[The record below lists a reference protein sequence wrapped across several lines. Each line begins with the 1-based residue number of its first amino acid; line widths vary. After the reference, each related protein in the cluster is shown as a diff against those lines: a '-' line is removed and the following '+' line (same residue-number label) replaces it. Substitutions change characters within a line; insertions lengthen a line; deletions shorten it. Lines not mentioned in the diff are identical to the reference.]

1 MLETAREQSFP
12 KLTQISFF
20 LPNRVGSLQRVVH
33 VLELAHINICALSIL
48 DAHDHAVVRMVVDK
62 PHKAIETMGTG
73 GRQVC
78 TTQLLGV
85 ALPGDEEHG
94 VSQLLATLVRAELNV
109 MYMYTMLVR
118 LKDMPVL
125 AVHVDNLDAAAAV
138 VKRAGFELVEE
149 EDLEKRG

>member
-1 MLETAREQSFP
+1 MLETARDQSFP

-33 VLELAHINICALSIL
+33 VLEQAHIQICALSIL

-78 TTQLLGV
+78 TSQLLGV

-94 VSQLLATLVRAELNV
+94 VSRLLATMVRAELNV

-118 LKDMPVL
+118 WRDMPVL
-125 AVHVDNLDAAAAV
+125 AVHVDNLDEAAAV
-138 VKRAGFELVEE
+138 VRRAGFELVEQD
-149 EDLEKRG
+149 DLESK

>member
-20 LPNRVGSLQRVVH
+20 LPNRVGSLQRVVY
-33 VLELAHINICALSIL
+33 VLEQAQIKICALSIL
-48 DAHDHAVVRMVVDK
+48 DAHDHAVVRMVVDQ
-62 PHKAIETMGTG
+62 PNKAIETMGTG

-85 ALPGDEEHG
+85 ALPGDSEHG

-109 MYMYTMLVR
+109 MYIYTMLVR
-118 LKDMPVL
+118 LRDMPVL
-125 AVHVDNLDAAAAV
+125 AVHVDNLNEAMTV
-138 VKRAGFELVEE
+138 VRRAGFELVEQ
-149 EDLEKRG
+149 EDLGKEN

>member
-1 MLETAREQSFP
+1 
-12 KLTQISFF
+12 
-20 LPNRVGSLQRVVH
+20 
-33 VLELAHINICALSIL
+33 
-48 DAHDHAVVRMVVDK
+48 
-62 PHKAIETMGTG
+62 MGTG